1 MVWSRVDN
9 VLLVA
14 SIPPPPLLP
23 YASSSSYP
31 NGNVEGADD
40 DEEEEEEDEEDGSF
54 FLGAVLH
61 PKTSLDVVAAA
72 DAKVIAAA
80 DAREYSRR
88 IGLLRFSSSK
98 GLLHTPTN
106 AWKQIGCVV

>member
-1 MVWSRVDN
+1 MFTTAGLATSAASATKFRRSIMVWSRVDN

-40 DEEEEEEDEEDGSF
+40 DDEEDAEDEEDEEGSF

-72 DAKVIAAA
+72 D
-80 DAREYSRR
+80 
-88 IGLLRFSSSK
+88 G
-98 GLLHTPTN
+98 TN
-106 AWKQIGCVV
+106 I